1 MNKPSASAVLF
12 AASISLLLHTVSV
25 AQSTSESMGFAAFEC
40 ENFSAN
46 SPVRSGHSWT
56 PGNAVAGFSGSGYME
71 ALPGDGVTITASP
84 ATNSP
89 ELQYSVNFTTTGTY
103 YLWLRGHAIDGNSMT
118 IHAGLDGSV
127 ATQMPLGQTGSW
139 RWTNATLTS
148 NTPATVTIGS
158 AGTHTLNLW
167 MRDSGIKV
175 DKIILTLNP
184 NYSPDANSDFWKN
197 QNIYQIFTD
206 RFFNGD
212 STNDNSAGN
221 FNATNATSVH
231 GGDLKGIEQKLNYV
245 KALGATAI
253 WISPVVR
260 NINGDYHGYA
270 GSDFY
275 NVDPRIGTL
284 TDLQRLVQEAH
295 RMGILVINDI
305 VVNHGSTI
313 VDSSNPA
320 YPTTFLYPP
329 SGYTLR
335 YTNPAKQYAP
345 PFDSA
350 TTPQLETLF
359 HNNGLIHNFGDTVQ
373 VENGELSGLDD
384 FRTESS
390 FVRQRMIEI
399 YKHWIENAGFDGF
412 RVDTVKHVEMGFW
425 HQWCPAMH
433 ASAISAN
440 RPNFFMFGE
449 VYDGSDAKCGSY
461 TGTQAGGP
469 FTLDS
474 VVDYPLYFTVN
485 SVFANATGN
494 TQQLENRYN
503 GIPANYDPSA
513 QASLVT
519 FLDNHDQPRF
529 LSAGN
534 ANGNTSR
541 LNVAL
546 AFLYSSRGIPCLYY
560 GTEQG
565 FDGGSDPNNRE
576 DMFAGGFEQGPSVG
590 DNFNMASPLFQ
601 SVAML
606 NNFRRLY
613 PALKTGTHVNQWN
626 DPSGPGLFAYSR
638 RLGNQEAFV
647 VLNTAGSSQTLPNR
661 ATIHPAGTVLTNLLN
676 PSETITVT
684 ATPEFPPINMP
695 GTSAKIFIAQSQVL
709 PLDPV
714 VTDMSPTHDTS
725 GVPTASPLV
734 INFSKSMNT
743 ASVEAAFSTVPA
755 TSGSF
760 IWSTT
765 VSANDTLTYNPG
777 TTGWA
782 ANTVYAIRIGN
793 SAADSASGN
802 HLFAAFEARFTTG
815 NTTTQALPPVT
826 TTAAAS
832 SLGTTSATLNG
843 SVNPNNAATSV
854 HFQYGR
860 TTSYGSITSTQNI
873 GNGGTAL
880 PISASVTGLRSGRT
894 YHFRAVASN
903 ANGTTYGADKSFI
916 APTSGTPANASTN
929 PATSITMDSAVL
941 NATVNPNGNAT
952 TVYFQYGVTPTS
964 IAESPWTSTASQSI
978 GSGTSNVAINAPISG
993 LSPGTTYYFTIT
1005 STNALGTSVG
1015 STVTFTTL
1023 PSPLE
1028 VFTSGATDLTTA
1040 SATINGAIDP
1050 GGFPSA
1056 GWFEYGSTPSY
1067 GGSTRQSGAADAEDK
1082 SAWDYGANNNDGSG
1096 LGPATYLEGSGGGI
1110 YLVNASTGN
1119 RQIDALNS
1127 FGIYA
1132 GTGGQALARAIS
1144 APRQNGTLTFSA
1156 RFDVSNTTG
1165 TTAFNLKS
1173 SLGASFTANEL
1184 LAFGLAPANGN
1195 TVVFVRGS
1203 TNKTI
1208 NLGSEIRGAI
1218 VDFSLN
1224 FDSQTGTYQL
1234 GAKFRGSA
1242 NFTTVSGNLS
1252 AAGATATHLGFANFN
1267 SGSNQNLI
1275 FDSLSV
1281 KTSDSVGSGSVPV
1294 PLAFAL
1300 TGLTPGATYHFR
1312 MVGMNNAGII
1322 YGPDATFTTYTPI
1335 DQWRQT
1341 HFGTTDSNDPV
1352 AGDMAA
1358 PLGDGIANLIK
1369 YALGIDPAIPASG
1382 MPYAGSSGGFLSL
1395 AFNRQKSATDIVYH
1409 VEATGDL
1416 KSWTEVWTSATVPY
1430 GGGANPFEQVTVPD
1444 QSPMGNEPR
1453 FMRLKITR

>member
-1 MNKPSASAVLF
+1 MNKPCTSAALI
-12 AASISLLLHTVSV
+12 AASFSLLFHTITL
-25 AQSTSESMGFAAFEC
+25 AQAARESMGFAALEC

-46 SPVRSGHSWT
+46 GPERGAHSWS
-56 PGNAVAGFSGSGYME
+56 PGNAVPGFSGSGYME
-71 ALPGDGVTITASP
+71 ALPGDGTTIIANP
-84 ATNSP
+84 ATESP
-89 ELQYSVNFTTTGTY
+89 ELQYAVTFATAGTY
-103 YLWLRGHAIDGNSMT
+103 YLWMRGHAIDGGSMT
-118 IHAGLDGSV
+118 LHAGLDGTAS
-127 ATQMPLGQTGSW
+127 TQMTLSQSGAWQ
-139 RWTNATLTS
+139 WTNAILNS
-148 NTPATVTIGS
+148 SAPATITIGS
-158 AGTHTLNLW
+158 AGSHTLSLW

-212 STNDNSAGN
+212 PANDNAAGN

-313 VDSSNPA
+313 VDSANSA

-350 TTPQLETLF
+350 TTPQLGDLF
-359 HNNGLIHNFGDTVQ
+359 HNNGLIHNFGDTTQ
-373 VENGELSGLDD
+373 VEDGELSGLDD
-384 FRTESS
+384 FRTETS
-390 FVRQRMIEI
+390 FVRTSMIDI
-399 YKHWIENAGFDGF
+399 YKYWIENAGFDGF

-425 HQWCPAMH
+425 HNWCPAMH
-433 ASAISAN
+433 ASAVSAN
-440 RPNFFMFGE
+440 RPDFFMFGE

-513 QASLVT
+513 QSRLVT

-529 LSAGN
+529 LSSGN

-541 LNVAL
+541 LDVAL

-590 DNFNMASPLFQ
+590 DNFNMANPLFQ

-613 PALKTGTHVNQWN
+613 PALRTGTHVNQWN

-638 RLGNQEAFV
+638 RLENQEALV
-647 VLNTAGSSQTLPNR
+647 VLNTGGSNQTLPNR
-661 ATIHPAGTVLTNLLN
+661 PTIYPAGTVLANLLN

-684 ATPEFPPINMP
+684 ATPEIPPISMP
-695 GTSAKIFIAQSQVL
+695 GTSAKIFIEQSQVL

-714 VTDMSPTHDTS
+714 VTDMSPAHDTA

-734 INFSKSMNT
+734 INFSKSMDT
-743 ASVEAAFSTVPA
+743 ASVEAAFSTFPA

-777 TTGWA
+777 ASGWA
-782 ANTVYAIRIGN
+782 ANTNYAIRIGN
-793 SAADSASGN
+793 SAADSVSGN
-802 HLFAAFEARFTTG
+802 HFFAAFEARFTTG
-815 NTTTQALPPVT
+815 TTTTQALPPVT
-826 TTAAAS
+826 TTTAAS
-832 SLGTTSATLNG
+832 ALGTSSATLNG
-843 SVNPNNAATSV
+843 GVNPNNAATSTW
-854 HFQYGR
+854 FQYGR
-860 TTSYGSITSTQNI
+860 TTSYGSTTSSQNI
-873 GNGGTAL
+873 GSGGTSL
-880 PISASVTGLRSGRT
+880 PVSAGVTGLRSGRT

-903 ANGTTYGADKSFI
+903 ANGTTFGADKSFI
-916 APTSGTPANASTN
+916 VPTSGTPANASTN
-929 PATSITMDSAVL
+929 PATGVTLNSAVL
-941 NATVNPNGNAT
+941 NGTVNPNGNAT
-952 TVYFQYGVTPTS
+952 TVNFQYGVTPTS
-964 IAESPWTSTASQSI
+964 IAESPWAGTVSQSI
-978 GSGTSNVAINAPISG
+978 GNGTSNVAVTAPLTG
-993 LSPGTTYYFTIT
+993 LAPGTTYYFTVT

-1023 PSPLE
+1023 PSPLG
-1028 VFTSGATDLTTA
+1028 VFTSGASDLTTT

-1050 GGFPSA
+1050 GGFPST
-1056 GWFEYGSTPSY
+1056 GWFEYGATPGY
-1067 GGSTRQSGAADAEDK
+1067 GGSTRQSASADAEDK
-1082 SAWDYGANNNDGSG
+1082 TAWDYAANSADGSG
-1096 LGPATYLEGSGGGI
+1096 LGPASYLEGSGGGI
-1110 YLVNASTGN
+1110 YLANSATGG
-1119 RQIDALNS
+1119 RQIDGLNS
-1127 FGIYA
+1127 FAIYA

-1144 APRQNGTLTFSA
+1144 APRQNGTVMLSA

-1173 SLGASFTANEL
+1173 GIGASFRANEL

-1195 TVVFVRGS
+1195 TMIFVRGS
-1203 TNKTI
+1203 NDKTI

-1218 VDFSLN
+1218 IDFSLN
-1224 FDSQTGTYQL
+1224 YDSPSGTYQL

-1242 NFTTVSGNLS
+1242 NFTTVSGNLLAS
-1252 AAGATATHLGFANFN
+1252 GLNATHLGFANFN
-1267 SGSNQNLI
+1267 SGPSQNLI
-1275 FDSLSV
+1275 FDDLSV
-1281 KTSDSVGSGSVPV
+1281 MTSDSVGSGSAPV
-1294 PLAFAL
+1294 PFAFPM
-1300 TGLTPGATYHFR
+1300 TGLAPGATYHFR

-1322 YGPDATFTTYTPI
+1322 YGPDATFTTYLPI

-1369 YALGIDPAIPASG
+1369 YALGIDPAAPATG
-1382 MPYAGSSGGFLSL
+1382 MPFAGSSGGFLTL
-1395 AFNRQKSATDIVYH
+1395 TFNRQKSATDIVYH
-1409 VEATGDL
+1409 VETSGDL
-1416 KSWTEVWTSATVPY
+1416 GSWMEVWSSATVPY
-1430 GGGANPFEQVTVPD
+1430 GGGGNPFELVTVSD
-1444 QSPMGNEPR
+1444 QSAIGNQPR